1 MTENILLQ
9 DCALVT
15 AKISIVHSGGGKG
28 TFLFVYHLLSQPLSL
43 TLVQYE
49 WGDLFH

>member
-15 AKISIVHSGGGKG
+15 AKISIVHSGGGEKER
-28 TFLFVYHLLSQPLSL
+28 FYLSI
-43 TLVQYE
+43 TYFGAV
-49 WGDLFH
+49 

>member
-15 AKISIVHSGGGKG
+15 AKISIVHSGGGERN
-28 TFLFVYHLLSQPLSL
+28 VSICLSL